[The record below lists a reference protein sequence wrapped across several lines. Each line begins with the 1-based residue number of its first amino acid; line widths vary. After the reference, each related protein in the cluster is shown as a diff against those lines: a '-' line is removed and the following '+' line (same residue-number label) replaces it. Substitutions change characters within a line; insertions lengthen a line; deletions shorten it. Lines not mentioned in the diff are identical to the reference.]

1 MIIVCHRVNTIKQL
15 KKIPYNYGVEVD
27 VRDYN
32 NNLILNH
39 DPFKSGE
46 NFLSYLKHFKH
57 KFIIIN
63 IKSEGIERRV
73 YKILKQKKIFN
84 FFLLDVSIPFIVKLH
99 KKLNKKIAI
108 RVSDVEDIKT
118 AKNFKNMLDW
128 AWLDFFKIKKLRLN
142 YLKNLK
148 KLNYKTCYVSHELQE
163 RKANYKELNYLKK
176 INSKNFNLDMIIVKK
191 KNIKKWK
198 KFFNII

>member
-1 MIIVCHRVNTIKQL
+1 M
-15 KKIPYNYGVEVD
+15 EVD
-27 VRDYN
+27 IRDYN

-39 DPFKSGE
+39 DPFKTGE
-46 NFLSYLKHFKH
+46 NFLNYLKHFKH

-63 IKSEGIERRV
+63 IKSEGIESRV
-73 YKILKQKKIFN
+73 YKILNQRKIFN

-99 KKLNKKIAI
+99 KKLDKKIAI

-148 KLNYKTCYVSHELQE
+148 KLSYKTCYVSHELQE
-163 RKANYKELNYLKK
+163 RKANKEELNYLKK
-176 INSKNFNLDMIIVKK
+176 INNKNLNLDMIIVKK
-191 KNIKKWK
+191 KNLNKWK
-198 KFFNII
+198 KFFLI

>member
-1 MIIVCHRVNTIKQL
+1 MIIVCHRINTIKQL

-39 DPFKSGE
+39 DPFKNGE

-63 IKSEGIERRV
+63 IKSEGIEKRV
-73 YKILKQKKIFN
+73 YKILKQNKIYN

-128 AWLDFFKIKKLRLN
+128 AWLDFFKIKKIRLN

-163 RKANYKELNYLKK
+163 RKANSKEINYLKT

-191 KNIKKWK
+191 KNLNKWE
-198 KFFNII
+198 KFFYNV

>member
-1 MIIVCHRVNTIKQL
+1 MIIVCHRINTIKQL

-39 DPFKSGE
+39 DPFKGGE
-46 NFLSYLKHFKH
+46 NFLSYLNHFKH

-63 IKSEGIERRV
+63 IKSEGIETKV
-73 YKILKQKKIFN
+73 HKILKQNKISN

-108 RVSDVEDIKT
+108 RVSDLEDITT
-118 AKNFKNMLDW
+118 AKNFKKMIKW
-128 AWLDFFKIKKLRLN
+128 AWLDFFKIKKIRFD

-148 KLNYKTCYVSHELQE
+148 KLNYKTCYVSHELQQ
-163 RKANYKELNYLKK
+163 RRPNKRELDYLKAA
-176 INSKNFNLDMIIVKK
+176 NVKNFDLDMIIVKK
-191 KNIKKWK
+191 KNLNNWK
-198 KFFNII
+198 KFFNIP